1 MSRSRRDDGSMTVEL
16 AILAPAL
23 LVLLALLVIAGRT
36 ETSTSSVEQAARAA
50 ARDASL
56 ARTADGARH
65 AAATT
70 ADRELASSNCASTAV
85 EVDAS
90 GFAAPVGTDASVSV
104 TVRCTVAMGDL
115 AAPGI
120 PGTQTV
126 TGHATSPIDSYRSR

>member
-1 MSRSRRDDGSMTVEL
+1 MNRSRRDDGSMTVEL
-16 AILAPAL
+16 TILAPTL
-23 LVLLALLVIAGRT
+23 LVLLALLVFAGRT

-56 ARTADGARH
+56 ARTADAARH
-65 AAATT
+65 TAAAT
-70 ADRELASSNCASTAV
+70 ADRELASSRCASTDV
-85 EVDAS
+85 EVDVS

-120 PGTQTV
+120 PGTKTV
-126 TGHATSPIDSYRSR
+126 TARATSPIDRYRSR